1 MEKLK
6 QLTKELEDAADAFK
20 VSPSSST
27 CQAYKSSLALFIEF
41 AKTTPNY
48 TNAELDQFQ
57 QVADSIDCSIY

>member
-6 QLTKELEDAADAFK
+6 QLIKELEDAGDAFK

-27 CQAYKSSLALFIEF
+27 CQAYKSTLALFIEF

-57 QVADSIDCSIY
+57 QVADSVDCSIY

>member
-6 QLTKELEDAADAFK
+6 QLIKELENAGNAFK

-27 CQAYKSSLALFIEF
+27 CQAYKSSLSLFIEF

-57 QVADSIDCSIY
+57 QVAEGVDCSIY